1 MRFIPTASILVIALT
16 AAGAAAQIPSGPPT
30 ATPAPGASTPAAPV
44 RDPEAI
50 AALERMG
57 AYLRTLTTFA
67 VGGDIST
74 EEVLETGQTLQYEG
88 SIDLIAQRPGH
99 LRANLDSA
107 RKRRQYFYDGRTLT
121 VWAPRQGY
129 YATVAAPP
137 TIKEMIDQA
146 SERLGLVVPL
156 ADMFEL
162 GIDPV
167 LTNRITSGFLV
178 GTETVDDQK
187 CLHYAFRQPNV
198 DWEIWIRE
206 GDQPL
211 PCMYRITD
219 LRDPARPD
227 YEAVLEWDLQPTITP
242 ETFTF
247 VPPEG
252 AERIPVATA
261 TASAEGARP

>member
-1 MRFIPTASILVIALT
+1 MRLVSIASVLALLFVGGTASAQALP
-16 AAGAAAQIPSGPPT
+16 GQRAQSPAPS
-30 ATPAPGASTPAAPV
+30 ATPATPV

-57 AYLRTLTTFA
+57 AYLRTVMTFG
-67 VGGDIST
+67 VSGDITT
-74 EEVLETGQTLQYEG
+74 EEVLDTGQSIQYTG
-88 SIDLIAQRPGH
+88 AIDIIAQRPG
-99 LRANLDSA
+99 LMRANLDSS

-121 VWAPRQGY
+121 IWAPRQGY

-137 TIKEMIDQA
+137 TIHEMIELA
-146 SERLGLVVPL
+146 SDRLGLVVPF

-162 GIDPV
+162 GINPE
-167 LTNRITSGFLV
+167 LTSRITSAMFV
-178 GTETVDDQK
+178 GTEAVEDQK

-206 GDQPL
+206 GEQPL

-219 LRDPARPD
+219 LRDPSRPD
-227 YEAVLEWDLQPTITP
+227 YQARLTWDLQPTITA
-242 ETFTF
+242 ETFVF
-247 VPPEG
+247 VAPDG

-261 TASAEGARP
+261 TAMAQGARP